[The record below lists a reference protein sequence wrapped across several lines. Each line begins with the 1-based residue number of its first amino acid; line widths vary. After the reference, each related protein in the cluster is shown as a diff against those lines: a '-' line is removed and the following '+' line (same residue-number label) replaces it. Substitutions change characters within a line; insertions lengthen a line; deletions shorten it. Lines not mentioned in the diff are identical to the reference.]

1 MPFHIITP
9 EIQHAKAVGDILS
22 DPDVIASPF
31 WRKSSNVHLSQSLP
45 VFGCIEIDLM
55 QVGIGELDQGRLAGL
70 PGAGEDDQAFS

>member
-9 EIQHAKAVGDILS
+9 EIQHANAVGGILS

-31 WRKSSNVHLSQSLP
+31 WRRSNL
-45 VFGCIEIDLM
+45 DLM
-55 QVGIGELDQGRLAGL
+55 QAGIGGLDQGRLAGL